1 MTTLIFLIPSKYY
14 HWYIKHFS
22 AILAPKCSFLSTGNW
37 NTTFLRLLA
46 YPILEFWPR
55 GDRVYGISAYLVW
68 EYVTRE
74 STRSE
79 LGWRQCGAILALKL
93 ERTSSTYNKVFSENF
108 PFWPI
113 SSKNGRVPEKFSTE
127 FFFEINFFGLK
138 YVLKHS
144 ESISKKNPVKN
155 FLPRFYNFWTKLAKK
170 WKFSKKNFVVCRA
183 RSFQLKSQD
192 GPGTVLSPASYTLL
206 WATS

>member
-93 ERTSSTYNKVFSENF
+93 ERTSSTYNNIFFWKFSL
-108 PFWPI
+108 FWLF
-113 SSKNGRVPEKFSTE
+113 SSKNSRVPEK
-127 FFFEINFFGLK
+127 NFQ
-138 YVLKHS
+138 
-144 ESISKKNPVKN
+144 
-155 FLPRFYNFWTKLAKK
+155 
-170 WKFSKKNFVVCRA
+170 WKIFSKWTFSV
-183 RSFQLKSQD
+183 
-192 GPGTVLSPASYTLL
+192 
-206 WATS
+206 